1 MFPNLLNLICVD
13 LWEFWDKKVSF
24 VAERPLEAEKRGN
37 LSGKL
42 FQNDDMSPAVDR
54 RENVTK
60 PLPLPS
66 GTLHRYDNVTYSRH
80 ISFKN

>member
-24 VAERPLEAEKRGN
+24 VAERPLEAEKTGN
-37 LSGKL
+37 FSGKL

-60 PLPLPS
+60 PLHLA
-66 GTLHRYDNVTYSRH
+66 
-80 ISFKN
+80 

>member
-1 MFPNLLNLICVD
+1 MSPKLLNLICVD

-24 VAERPLEAEKRGN
+24 VAERPLEADQSGN

-66 GTLHRYDNVTYSRH
+66 GTLHRYDNVTYS
-80 ISFKN
+80 